1 MPNIQNQKK
10 RAITNVRRAAANT
23 SQRTALRTQMKKVL
37 VLIEEEDKAK
47 ATVALNELNSRLDKA
62 VTSGIQHKNYA
73 SRQKARFAKLVQ
85 KLG

>member
-10 RAITNVRRAAANT
+10 RAITNVKRDAANT
-23 SQRTALRTQMKKVL
+23 SQRSALKTQMKKVL
-37 VLIEEEDKAK
+37 KLVEANDKEMAI
-47 ATVALNELNSRLDKA
+47 VALNELNSQLDKS
-62 VTSGIQHKNYA
+62 VTSNIHHKNYS